1 MRVVFLGPPGAGK
14 GTQARILQE
23 RFGLQQISTGDLL
36 RRNCVERTELGREA
50 EGFMA
55 RGELVPDALVIAM
68 IERELRS
75 LPTGFVMDGFPR
87 NVAQA
92 EALDELLG
100 RRGWPLDAR
109 FSSAQTVRRSIER
122 LASRW
127 TNPRNGRTY
136 NVLTNPPTVAGIDDE
151 DGGELVSAKT
161 IAPRRSATR
170 LDVYDA
176 QTRPLIEYYRKTGKL
191 VEVNALASVEAVAER
206 IAAAVGAAASSGD
219 KMVTLKSPR
228 EIEIMRASGKITSRV
243 R

>member
-1 MRVVFLGPPGAGK
+1 VRVVFLGPPGAGK
-14 GTQARILQE
+14 GTQARILRE
-23 RFGLQQISTGDLL
+23 RFGLAQISTGDIL
-36 RRNCVERTELGREA
+36 RRNCVEETELGRQA
-50 EGFMA
+50 EGYMA

-68 IERELRS
+68 IERELRR

-100 RRGWPLDAR
+100 RRGWPLESAIL
-109 FSSAQTVRRSIER
+109 FSADRPTLIAR

-136 NVLTNPPTVAGIDDE
+136 NVLTNPPKVAGVDND
-151 DGGELVSAKT
+151 DGGELVQRDDDRAET
-161 IAPRRSATR
+161 VATR

-206 IAAAVGAAASSGD
+206 IASAIGAAQAPGA
-219 KMVTLKSPR
+219 R
-228 EIEIMRASGKITSRV
+228 W
-243 R
+243 

>member
-14 GTQARILQE
+14 GTQARILHE
-23 RFGLQQISTGDLL
+23 RFGLEQISTGDIL
-36 RRNCVERTELGREA
+36 RRNCVDETELGGQA
-50 EGFMA
+50 VGYMA
-55 RGELVPDALVIAM
+55 RGELVPDDLVIAM
-68 IERELRS
+68 IERELRG

-92 EALDELLG
+92 EALDALLG
-100 RRGWPLDAR
+100 RRGWPLDGAIL
-109 FSSAQTVRRSIER
+109 FSADRATLIAR

-136 NVLTNPPTVAGIDDE
+136 NVLTNPPKVAGIDDE
-151 DGGELVSAKT
+151 DGGELLQRDDDRADTV
-161 IAPRRSATR
+161 ATR

-206 IAAAVGAAASSGD
+206 IASAISAAPAPG
-219 KMVTLKSPR
+219 TR
-228 EIEIMRASGKITSRV
+228 W
-243 R
+243 

>member
-14 GTQARILQE
+14 GTQARILHE

-100 RRGWPLDAR
+100 HRGWPLECAIL
-109 FSSAQTVRRSIER
+109 FSADRPTLIAR

-151 DGGELVSAKT
+151 DGGELVQRDDDRADT
-161 IAPRRSATR
+161 VATR

-191 VEVNALASVEAVAER
+191 VEVNALASVESVAER
-206 IAAAVGAAASSGD
+206 IAAAVGAAEAPG
-219 KMVTLKSPR
+219 TR
-228 EIEIMRASGKITSRV
+228 W
-243 R
+243 